1 MLSRLEFFNHIRPS
15 SVEAIND
22 VYELPRIETAI
33 LYLQDDAGFPIKSTF
48 LKIIQKGNYLTWT
61 LINVKNVNKKFPE
74 SEETQKVHLRNQY
87 QGLRSTKKPNSTTD
101 LNSAYIIELPI
112 IEKRKYIYTITYNTR
127 ETIFSDQTGKFPHT
141 RWLSMR

>member
-1 MLSRLEFFNHIRPS
+1 MLSRLEIFNHIRPS

-33 LYLQDDAGFPIKSTF
+33 LYLRGAAGFPIKSTC
-48 LKIIQKGNYLTWT
+48 LKSIQKGNYLTWT

-74 SEETQKVHLRNQY
+74 SEETQKVHLHNQY

-101 LNSAYIIELPI
+101 RNSA
-112 IEKRKYIYTITYNTR
+112 
-127 ETIFSDQTGKFPHT
+127 
-141 RWLSMR
+141 